1 MNAKL
6 DALLKRLE
14 QFGTENDSDKTVKS
28 EKMLNI
34 TRDTGKFLRAM
45 MVAANAKNVIEAG
58 TSNGYSTIW
67 LALGAEAVGGSV
79 TTIELLDEKV
89 KMASENFAESGLN
102 KYITQVQQDAGSY
115 FASVQ
120 DASVDMVFLDS
131 KRTEYAAW
139 WSDILRCLVPG
150 GFIVV
155 DNALSHVEELAEFTE
170 VVNAC
175 DDVIT
180 SLLPLGKGEL
190 IIVKNR

>member
-6 DALLKRLE
+6 NALLTKLE
-14 QFGTENDSDKTVKS
+14 QFGAENDSVKEVKS

-34 TRDTGKFLRAM
+34 TRDTGEFLRAM
-45 MVAANAKNVIEAG
+45 IVAANAKNIVEAG

-67 LALGAEAVGGSV
+67 LALGAEAVGGQV

-89 KMASENFAESGLN
+89 KMAAENFAESGMGGF
-102 KYITQVQQDAGSY
+102 ITQIQQDAGFY
-115 FASVQ
+115 FASLK

-131 KRTEYAAW
+131 KRTEYAGW
-139 WSDILRCLVPG
+139 WGDIIRCLVPG

-155 DNALSHVEELAEFTE
+155 DNALSHVEELADFTE
-170 VVNAC
+170 TVNAC
-175 DDVIT
+175 DGVIT

-190 IIVKNR
+190 VIVKNR